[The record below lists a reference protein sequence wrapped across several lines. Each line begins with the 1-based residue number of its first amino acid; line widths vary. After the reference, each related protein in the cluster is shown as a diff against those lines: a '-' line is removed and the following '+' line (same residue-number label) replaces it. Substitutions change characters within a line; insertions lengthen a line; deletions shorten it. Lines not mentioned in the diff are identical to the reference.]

1 MGPPRPVTVVEAVSA
16 RFGGLRTEG
25 PLADMQFLGAE
36 LVRHVGLRQYI
47 GCPQDTRNWQDEA
60 TASLWPRKGVD

>member
-47 GCPQDTRNWQDEA
+47 
-60 TASLWPRKGVD
+60 